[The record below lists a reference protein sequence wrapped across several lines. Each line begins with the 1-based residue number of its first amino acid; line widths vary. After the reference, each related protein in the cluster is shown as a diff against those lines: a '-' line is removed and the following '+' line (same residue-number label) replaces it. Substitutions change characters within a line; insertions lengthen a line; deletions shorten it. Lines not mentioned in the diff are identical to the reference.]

1 MVDNAFTRALGE
13 MARDAGVEPLR
24 PDADGT
30 VALTVDG
37 VPMKLTCRE
46 GAPDDVYCHAQA
58 GSVAGLEYPD
68 RVLEDA
74 LVANFFWRGTD
85 GGTLSVL
92 PGTDTLML
100 GDRRDAEYFETAD
113 DLREY
118 LAEFARQVREWHA
131 YLDASRGGSETE
143 GGAR

>member
-13 MARDAGVEPLR
+13 MARGAGVEPLR

-46 GAPDDVYCHAQA
+46 GAPDDVYCHAEA
-58 GSVAGLEYPD
+58 GSVAGLAYPD

-74 LVANFFWRGTD
+74 LAANFFWRGTG
-85 GGTLSVL
+85 GGTLSIL

-100 GDRRDAEYFETAD
+100 GDRRDAAYFETAD
-113 DLREY
+113 DLRGY
-118 LAEFARQVREWHA
+118 LADFARQVRDWHL
-131 YLDASRGGSETE
+131 YLDDNRGGSEAE
-143 GGAR
+143 GEA

>member
-13 MARDAGVEPLR
+13 MARGAGVEPFR

-46 GAPDDVYCHAQA
+46 GAPDDVYCHAEA
-58 GSVAGLEYPD
+58 GSVAGLAYPD

-74 LVANFFWRGTD
+74 LAANFFWRGTG
-85 GGTLSVL
+85 GGTLSIL

-100 GDRRDAEYFETAD
+100 GDRRDAAYFETAD
-113 DLREY
+113 DLRGY
-118 LAEFARQVREWHA
+118 LADFAQQVRDWHL
-131 YLDASRGGSETE
+131 YLDDNRGGSEAE
-143 GGAR
+143 GEA